1 MVFGRWIFFVVGEK
15 KGLNLDICSHI
26 FCEMM
31 IRNSLLVREDLDIP
45 QGQVVCSRS
54 MLTFGA
60 EVLKKTWAILRL
72 SLLIWLHDGSSPSL
86 ANQ

>member
-1 MVFGRWIFFVVGEK
+1 MFLIWRVGQT
-15 KGLNLDICSHI
+15 KGLNLEICSHI

-31 IRNSLLVREDLDIP
+31 IRKSLLIREDQDIL

-60 EVLKKTWAILRL
+60 ELLTKTWAILRL
-72 SLLIWLHDGSSPSL
+72 SC
-86 ANQ
+86 